1 MQGCQ
6 AAGWLH
12 NSRMNLEFPGGSRSR
27 VNAAGDSVRK
37 SRATEEDL
45 MVIEEWRSAHA
56 AVLNTFQ
63 ALLRNRAK
71 DYGGSVVQRL
81 KRKSTIF
88 DKLHR
93 QEKMELSRMDDVAGC
108 RVILPDIKTLQ
119 QFRGSLHNANFKHTL
134 KNEPEKY
141 NYIRRPKKDGYR
153 GVHDVYAYDVN
164 SIEGRNLKGLR
175 AEIQYRTLVQHSWS
189 TANEIL
195 GVITEAQPKYHRG
208 DPRYVEAMALA
219 GEILARGLEGCVG
232 PFGGWT
238 NNQVV
243 SRFIELDLDL
253 GLRLRL
259 KALQVADQT
268 KNSPHGHVVLSKSG
282 FTLTVTNFDNAENA
296 MAYLFEKERLEPET
310 DTVYVTGDTV
320 DGIRL
325 GYKNYY
331 DDATEFLVMLE
342 NAAQNLWFR
351 LPPA

>member
-1 MQGCQ
+1 M
-6 AAGWLH
+6 A
-12 NSRMNLEFPGGSRSR
+12 
-27 VNAAGDSVRK
+27 
-37 SRATEEDL
+37 
-45 MVIEEWRSAHA
+45 IEAWRSAHA

-63 ALLRNRAK
+63 AILRNRAK
-71 DYGGSVVQRL
+71 DYEGSVVQRL

-119 QFRGSLHNANFKHTL
+119 EFRASLHQANFKHVL
-134 KNEPEKY
+134 KNDPVKY
-141 NYIRRPKKDGYR
+141 HYIRQPKTDGYR
-153 GVHDVYAYDVN
+153 GIHDVYAYDVN
-164 SIEGRNLKGLR
+164 SLEGQHLKGLR
-175 AEIQYRTLVQHSWS
+175 VEIQYRTLVQHSWA

-195 GVITEAQPKYHRG
+195 GFITGSQPKYHRG
-208 DPRYVEAMALA
+208 DSRFVNAMALA
-219 GEILARGLEGCVG
+219 SEILARGLEGCTG
-232 PFGGWT
+232 PFDDWS

-243 SRFIELDLDL
+243 RRFIELDDEL

-268 KNSPHGHVVLSKSG
+268 KSSPHGHVVLSKSG
-282 FTLTVTNFDNAENA
+282 VTLTVTNFQNANAA
-296 MAYLFEKERLEPET
+296 MAYLFEKENLDPDA

-331 DDATEFLVMLE
+331 GDATEFLTMLE
-342 NAAQNLWFR
+342 EATHRMWFR
-351 LPPA
+351 LPPV

>member
-1 MQGCQ
+1 M
-6 AAGWLH
+6 
-12 NSRMNLEFPGGSRSR
+12 NSNFPGGSKSR

-37 SRATEEDL
+37 NCATEEDFR
-45 MVIEEWRSAHA
+45 VIEEWRSAHA

-63 ALLRNRAK
+63 ALLRNRVK

-108 RVILPDIKTLQ
+108 RVILPDIKALQ
-119 QFRGSLHNANFKHTL
+119 EFRASLHKANFKHAL
-134 KNEPEKY
+134 KNEPDKY
-141 NYIRRPKKDGYR
+141 HYIRRPKKDGYR
-153 GVHDVYAYDVN
+153 GVHDIYAYDVT
-164 SIEGRNLKGLR
+164 SIEGQPLKGLS
-175 AEIQYRTLVQHSWS
+175 AEIQYRTLVQHSWA

-195 GVITEAQPKYHRG
+195 GSITGAQPKYHRG

-219 GEILARGLEGCVG
+219 GEILARGLEGYTG
-232 PFGGWT
+232 AFGGWT
-238 NNQVV
+238 VTQVV
-243 SRFIELDLDL
+243 RRFIELDLEL

-259 KALQVADQT
+259 KALQVADQA

-282 FTLTVTNFDNAENA
+282 FTLTVSNFENAEDA
-296 MAYLFEKERLEPET
+296 MAYLFKKENLDPET
-310 DTVYVTGDTV
+310 DTVYVTGDSV

-331 DDATEFLVMLE
+331 DDATEFLTMLE
-342 NAAQNLWFR
+342 EAARRLYFG
-351 LPPA
+351 LPPV

>member
-1 MQGCQ
+1 
-6 AAGWLH
+6 
-12 NSRMNLEFPGGSRSR
+12 MNLDFPGGSKSR
-27 VNAAGDSVRK
+27 VNEAGDSVRK
-37 SRATEEDL
+37 SSATDEDFR
-45 MVIEEWRSAHA
+45 VIEEWRTAHA

-81 KRKSTIF
+81 KRKATIF

-93 QEKMELSRMDDVAGC
+93 QEKMELSRMDDIAGC
-108 RVILPDIKTLQ
+108 RVILPDIKTLRE
-119 QFRGSLHNANFKHTL
+119 FRANLHVANFKHTL
-134 KNEPEKY
+134 KNEPNKY
-141 NYIRRPKKDGYR
+141 NYIRLPKKDGYR

-164 SIEGRNLKGLR
+164 SVEGKHLKGLR

-195 GVITEAQPKYHRG
+195 GVITGSQPKYHRG

-219 GEILARGLEGCVG
+219 GEILARGLEGSTG
-232 PFGGWT
+232 SFGGWT
-238 NNQVV
+238 NTQVA
-243 SRFIELDLDL
+243 SRFVELDFEL

-268 KNSPHGHVVLSKSG
+268 KNSPQGHVVLSKSG
-282 FTLTVTNFDNAENA
+282 SSLTVSNFKSAEAA
-296 MAYLFEKERLEPET
+296 MAYLFEKENLDPET

-331 DDATEFLVMLE
+331 DDATEFLTMLE
-342 NAAQNLWFR
+342 EAAQRMWYR
-351 LPPA
+351 LPPV